1 MRRRGSVQS
10 LRSHARQLCPG
21 PVTVC
26 LDAPRSSDVGLVTRR
41 HRHSLFF
48 GTAESEK
55 TRESS
60 KEHPITSGGIRIEGW
75 GSLSRPPQWK
85 PVDASSPPKPPDA
98 SSIGHSVRAT
108 TAIMSSLYRL
118 VCRCV
123 PCSPA
128 HAYSPH
134 WRKTLARFAITTC
147 TNMRIQSVSRGVR
160 VPDNHPQNTE
170 HCRND
175 WAL

>member
-60 KEHPITSGGIRIEGW
+60 KEHPITSGGVRIEGW

-85 PVDASSPPKPPDA
+85 PVDASSPPNT
-98 SSIGHSVRAT
+98 GHRNTFATRKCRAK
-108 TAIMSSLYRL
+108 SD
-118 VCRCV
+118 
-123 PCSPA
+123 
-128 HAYSPH
+128 
-134 WRKTLARFAITTC
+134 FAANIP
-147 TNMRIQSVSRGVR
+147 NVFREQMF
-160 VPDNHPQNTE
+160 
-170 HCRND
+170 
-175 WAL
+175 